1 MASGKVRTYEDD
13 VLVDRLARGK
23 CTQAEIGEELGLSE
37 AYVGKVAR
45 GERRPELWR
54 RIGMVREAMVTE
66 ARALGARHARAL
78 VDRHIKEGLGGKT
91 ETARKCR
98 EFALRTCCFGELRK
112 VPAQSPAMRWS
123 PVFGR
128 VRAWDDVDA
137 LLGPSDEADEEGVS
151 GGAKPQKA
159 KGQFFDETAQTTDP
173 LRAADLGAGEAQAK
187 DPQGFTADDAG
198 GEVNVSDGPTL

>member
-66 ARALGARHARAL
+66 ARALGAQHARVL
-78 VDRHIKEGLGGKT
+78 VDRHIKHGLEGGT

-98 EFALRTCCFGELRK
+98 EFALRTCCFGELRE
-112 VPAQSPAMRWS
+112 VPARSPASRWS

-128 VRAWDDVDA
+128 VRAWDDVDE
-137 LLGPSDEADEEGVS
+137 LLGPSDEGDVS
-151 GGAKPQKA
+151 AEKA
-159 KGQFFDETAQTTDP
+159 KGQFFGETAKTFTS
-173 LRAADLGAGEAQAK
+173 LRAAGRGGEEAQAK
-187 DPQGFTADDAG
+187 DEQGVTADDAG

>member
-1 MASGKVRTYEDD
+1 MASGKVRTYDDD
-13 VLVDRLARGK
+13 VLVERLAGGS
-23 CTQAEIGEELGLSE
+23 CTQAEIAEALGLSE

-54 RIGMVREAMVTE
+54 RIQMIREAMVTE
-66 ARALGARHARAL
+66 ARSLGARHARAQ

-98 EFALRTCCFGELRK
+98 EFALTTCCFGELRK

-128 VRAWDDVDA
+128 LRAWDGVDA
-137 LLGPSDEADEEGVS
+137 LLEPSDEGEETPG
-151 GGAKPQKA
+151 KA
-159 KGQFFDETAQTTDP
+159 KGQFSGETPQTADP
-173 LRAADLGAGEAQAK
+173 LRAAEADGGETQGQHQQAVAE
-187 DPQGFTADDAG
+187 GEAG
-198 GEVNVSDGPTL
+198 GEANVSDGPTL